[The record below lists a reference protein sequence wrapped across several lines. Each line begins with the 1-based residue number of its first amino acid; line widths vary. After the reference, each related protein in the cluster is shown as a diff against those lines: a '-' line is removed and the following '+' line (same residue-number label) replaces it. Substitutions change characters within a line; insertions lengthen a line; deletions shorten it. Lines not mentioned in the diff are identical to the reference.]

1 VERGLALNNT
11 QDINAP
17 IRILLLGSGTEVGS
31 SLLQL
36 STEKKEFEWLCPE
49 ESLLLDVDKR
59 AELDAMQ
66 FDVIIDALSLRY
78 ALQSD
83 YGNFQSTLR
92 YLSEKNDAPL
102 IMISSA
108 RVFSGSKN
116 VPYAEMDVPDST
128 DPYAQALIEAESI
141 VLNNPENIV
150 LRTGWLFSGQGDDF
164 VCRTLGLIQD
174 GVNLAYKDDLIGSP
188 TPVSDLVRV
197 ILSMVNQGH
206 YGAKNKGVYHYCCA
220 EEISWIRL
228 VEAIVATSGQ
238 FDPKAQVEVEAIGDS
253 FPEAQEVTAMQRQS
267 LSCRKIFNHFGI
279 KQRPWRSKLRNLVKE
294 LYQVS

>member
-1 VERGLALNNT
+1 MNIT
-11 QDINAP
+11 KDINAP

-36 STEKKEFEWLCPE
+36 SKGKAEFEWLCPE
-49 ESLLLDVDKR
+49 ESLLLDIARR

-83 YGNFQSTLR
+83 YGKFQSTLR
-92 YLSEKNDAPL
+92 YLSGEANAPL

-108 RVFSGSKN
+108 RVFSGSKDA
-116 VPYAEMDVPDST
+116 PYAEADVPDSLE
-128 DPYAQALIEAESI
+128 PYAKALIEAESI
-141 VLNNPENIV
+141 VLSNAENIV
-150 LRTGWLFSGQGDDF
+150 LRTGWLFSGKGDDF

-206 YGAKNKGVYHYCCA
+206 YGGQNKGIYHYCCA

-228 VEAIVATSGQ
+228 VEAILATSSQ

-253 FPEAQEVTAMQRQS
+253 FPEVQETSAMQRQS

-279 KQRPWRSKLRNLVKE
+279 KQRPWRSKLRSLVKE
-294 LYQVS
+294 LYQAS

>member
-1 VERGLALNNT
+1 MNT
-11 QDINAP
+11 TADINAP

-36 STEKKEFEWLCPE
+36 SKEKNEFFWICPE
-49 ESLLLDVDKR
+49 ESLLLDVNRR
-59 AELDAMQ
+59 AELDDMQ
-66 FDVIIDALSLRY
+66 FDVVIDALSLRY

-83 YGNFQSTLR
+83 YEKFQSTLQYFSDR
-92 YLSEKNDAPL
+92 ANAPL

-108 RVFSGSKN
+108 RVFSGNKE
-116 VPYAEMDVPDST
+116 VPYAETDTPDST
-128 DPYAQALIEAESI
+128 EPYAQALIAAESI
-141 VLNNPENIV
+141 VLSNPDNIV

-206 YGAKNKGVYHYCCA
+206 YGAENKGVYHYCCA

-253 FPEAQEVTAMQRQS
+253 FPEVQETSAMQRQS

-279 KQRPWRSKLRNLVKE
+279 KQRPWRSKLRSLVKE
-294 LYQVS
+294 LYKAN

>member
-1 VERGLALNNT
+1 MNNT
-11 QDINAP
+11 LDINAP

-36 STEKKEFEWLCPE
+36 SEQKNEFEWLCPD
-49 ESLLLDVDKR
+49 ESVLLDVTKR
-59 AELDAMQ
+59 SELDALQ
-66 FDVIIDALSLRY
+66 YDVVIDALSLRH

-83 YGNFQSTLR
+83 SKKLQATLS
-92 YLSEKNDAPL
+92 YLSEKNNATL
-102 IMISSA
+102 IMLSSA
-108 RVFSGSKN
+108 RVFAGNKS
-116 VPYAEMDVPDST
+116 VPYAEVDVPDGLE
-128 DPYAQALIEAESI
+128 PYAQALIETEVI
-141 VLNNPENIV
+141 VLKNPNNIV
-150 LRTGWLFSGQGDDF
+150 LRTGWLFSGKGDDF

-206 YGAKNKGVYHYCCA
+206 YGAQNTGVYHYCCA

-238 FDPKAQVEVEAIGDS
+238 FDPKAQVEVEAIGES
-253 FPEAQEVTAMQRQS
+253 GLEVQETLVMQRQS
-267 LSCRKIFNHFGI
+267 LSCRRIFNHFGI
-279 KQRPWRSKLRNLVKE
+279 KQRPWRSKLRTLVKE
-294 LYQVS
+294 LYKGS

>member
-1 VERGLALNNT
+1 MNNT

-31 SLLQL
+31 SLLLL
-36 STEKKEFEWLCPE
+36 SEAKTEFEWLCPE
-49 ESLLLDVDKR
+49 ESLLLDVERR
-59 AELDAMQ
+59 AELDDMQ
-66 FDVIIDALSLRY
+66 FDVIVDALSLRY

-83 YGNFQSTLR
+83 YGKFQSTLR
-92 YLSEKNDAPL
+92 YLSEQAGAPL

-108 RVFSGSKN
+108 RVFSGNKDAA
-116 VPYAEMDVPDST
+116 YAETDVPDSLE
-128 DPYAQALIEAESI
+128 PYAKALIEAESV
-141 VLNNPENIV
+141 VLSSPNNIV
-150 LRTGWLFSGQGDDF
+150 LRTGWLFSGKGDDF

-206 YGAKNKGVYHYCCA
+206 YGAQNKGVYHYCCA

-228 VEAIVATSGQ
+228 VEAILATSSQ

-253 FPEAQEVTAMQRQS
+253 FPEVQEASTMKRQS

-279 KQRPWRSKLRNLVKE
+279 KQRPWRSKLRSLVKE
-294 LYQVS
+294 LYQAS

>member
-1 VERGLALNNT
+1 MNT
-11 QDINAP
+11 TADINAP

-36 STEKKEFEWLCPE
+36 SKEKNEFFWICPE
-49 ESLLLDVDKR
+49 ESLLLDVNRR
-59 AELDAMQ
+59 AELDDMQ
-66 FDVIIDALSLRY
+66 FDVVIDALSLRY

-83 YGNFQSTLR
+83 YEKFQSTLQYFSDR
-92 YLSEKNDAPL
+92 ANAPL

-108 RVFSGSKN
+108 RVFSGNKE
-116 VPYAEMDVPDST
+116 VPYAETDTPDST
-128 DPYAQALIEAESI
+128 EPYAQALIAAESI
-141 VLNNPENIV
+141 VLSNPDNIV

-206 YGAKNKGVYHYCCA
+206 YAAENKGVYHYCCA

-253 FPEAQEVTAMQRQS
+253 FPEVQETSAMQRQS

-279 KQRPWRSKLRNLVKE
+279 KQRPWRSKLRSLVKE
-294 LYQVS
+294 LYKAN

>member
-1 VERGLALNNT
+1 MNIT

-17 IRILLLGSGTEVGS
+17 IRVLLLGSRTEVGS
-31 SLLQL
+31 SLLAL
-36 STEKKEFEWLCPE
+36 SEEKKEFEWLCPE
-49 ESLLLDVDKR
+49 ESLLLDSTRRD
-59 AELDAMQ
+59 ELDGLE

-83 YGNFQSTLR
+83 YQKYQTCLQ
-92 YLSEKNDAPL
+92 YLSGQDKAPL

-108 RVFSGSKN
+108 RVFSGNKDAA
-116 VPYAEMDVPDST
+116 YAETDVPDST
-128 DPYAQALIEAESI
+128 EPYGKALIEAESI
-141 VLNNPENIV
+141 VLTNPNNIV
-150 LRTGWLFSGQGDDF
+150 LRTGWLFSGKGDDF

-174 GVNLAYKDDLIGSP
+174 GVNLAYKDNLIGSP

-197 ILSMVNQGH
+197 ILSMVNQGY
-206 YGAKNKGVYHYCCA
+206 YGGQNKGVYHYCCA

-228 VEAIVATSGQ
+228 VEAIVATSSQ
-238 FDPKAQVEVEAIGDS
+238 FDPKAQVEVESIGDS
-253 FPEAQEVTAMQRQS
+253 FPEVEEVTSMQRQS

-294 LYQVS
+294 LYQAS

>member
-1 VERGLALNNT
+1 MNT
-11 QDINAP
+11 TADINAP

-36 STEKKEFEWLCPE
+36 SKEKNGFVWICPE
-49 ESLLLDVDKR
+49 ESLLLDVNRR
-59 AELDAMQ
+59 AELDDMQ
-66 FDVIIDALSLRY
+66 FDVVIDALSLRY

-83 YGNFQSTLR
+83 YEKFQSTLQYFSDR
-92 YLSEKNDAPL
+92 ANAPL

-108 RVFSGSKN
+108 RVFSGNKE
-116 VPYAEMDVPDST
+116 VPYAETDTPDST
-128 DPYAQALIEAESI
+128 EPYAQALIAAESI
-141 VLNNPENIV
+141 VLSNPDNIV

-206 YGAKNKGVYHYCCA
+206 YGAENKGVYHYCCA

-253 FPEAQEVTAMQRQS
+253 FPEVQETSAMQRQS

-279 KQRPWRSKLRNLVKE
+279 KQRPWRSKLRSLVKE
-294 LYQVS
+294 LYKAN

>member
-1 VERGLALNNT
+1 LNNT

-31 SLLQL
+31 SLLLL
-36 STEKKEFEWLCPE
+36 SEEKTEFEWLCPE
-49 ESLLLDVDKR
+49 ESLLLDVGRR

-83 YGNFQSTLR
+83 YGKFQSTLR
-92 YLSEKNDAPL
+92 YFSEQAKTPL

-108 RVFSGSKN
+108 RVFSGSKDAA
-116 VPYAEMDVPDST
+116 YAETDVPDSSE
-128 DPYAQALIEAESI
+128 PYAKALIEAESI
-141 VLNNPENIV
+141 VLNNPNNIV
-150 LRTGWLFSGQGDDF
+150 LRTGWLFSGKGDDF

-206 YGAKNKGVYHYCCA
+206 YGAQNKGVYHYCCA

-228 VEAIVATSGQ
+228 VEAILATSSQ

-253 FPEAQEVTAMQRQS
+253 FPEVQETSAMQRQS

-279 KQRPWRSKLRNLVKE
+279 KQRPWRSKLRTLVKE
-294 LYQVS
+294 LYLAS

>member
-1 VERGLALNNT
+1 MNT
-11 QDINAP
+11 TADINAP
-17 IRILLLGSGTEVGS
+17 IRILLLGSGAEVGS

-36 STEKKEFEWLCPE
+36 SKEKNEFFWICPE
-49 ESLLLDVDKR
+49 ESLLLDVNRR
-59 AELDAMQ
+59 AELDDMQ
-66 FDVIIDALSLRY
+66 FDVVIDALSLRY

-83 YGNFQSTLR
+83 YEKFQSTLQYFSDR
-92 YLSEKNDAPL
+92 ANAPL

-108 RVFSGSKN
+108 RVFSGNKE
-116 VPYAEMDVPDST
+116 VPYAETDTPDST
-128 DPYAQALIEAESI
+128 EPYAQALIAAESI
-141 VLNNPENIV
+141 VLSNPDNIV

-206 YGAKNKGVYHYCCA
+206 YGAENKGVYHYCCA

-253 FPEAQEVTAMQRQS
+253 FPEVQETSAMQRQS

-279 KQRPWRSKLRNLVKE
+279 KQRPWRSKLRSLVKE
-294 LYQVS
+294 LYKAN